1 MSYTSKPVKHAP
13 SSAFPYTDTTVSYF
27 TVKNGMLYP
36 VVIDKNTIKDIK
48 ADDETLFAVWPG
60 QYRSDI
66 FEVDKFDLV
75 KAFL

>member
-1 MSYTSKPVKHAP
+1 MSYVTKPVKHAP
-13 SSAFPYTDTTVSYF
+13 SSAFPYTDPTVSYF
-27 TVKNGMLYP
+27 TVANGMLYP
-36 VVIDKNTIKDIK
+36 VSIDKNSIKNIK
-48 ADDETLFAVWPG
+48 SDDSTLFAVWPG